1 MEYSILAGRDRISLN
16 NGMDLR
22 LLSALEVLQA
32 RREAAELAGE
42 ERERALCSNACLLA
56 RALEH
61 SEDHS
66 PVFSG
71 GREVLSGL
79 TVEEIAALAGQWDA
93 FRRESDPGL
102 DLNREELEN
111 VKKKLRDD
119 KRDRLRWRVLKQFR
133 ALPTEGRARAM
144 KDRDYLWC
152 LANALLDGEEEL
164 ERLCPRCRSRAEEAR
179 CPACGRPTGEWG
191 EGGGNA
197 SFDPE
202 RYERMK
208 RGEPG

>member
-1 MEYSILAGRDRISLN
+1 MGASILAGRDRFSLD

-32 RREAAELAGE
+32 RREAGELARE
-42 ERERALCSNACLLA
+42 DRERALCSNACLLA

-111 VKKKLRDD
+111 VKKNS
-119 KRDRLRWRVLKQFR
+119 
-133 ALPTEGRARAM
+133 AP
-144 KDRDYLWC
+144 
-152 LANALLDGEEEL
+152 
-164 ERLCPRCRSRAEEAR
+164 SRESG
-179 CPACGRPTGEWG
+179 C
-191 EGGGNA
+191 GGGC
-197 SFDPE
+197 
-202 RYERMK
+202 
-208 RGEPG
+208 